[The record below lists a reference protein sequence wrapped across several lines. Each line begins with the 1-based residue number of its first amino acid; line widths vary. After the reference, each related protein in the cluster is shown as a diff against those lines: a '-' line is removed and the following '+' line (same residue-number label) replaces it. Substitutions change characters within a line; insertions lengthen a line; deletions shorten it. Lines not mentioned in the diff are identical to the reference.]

1 VQLQRESAVRVD
13 VVRVVV
19 LVGIPGGRILGQQ
32 LSNPL
37 ATCLLP
43 AAFGVRLGDLLDL
56 HTVGRQHPGDDRL
69 QSDVGDDGD
78 RVPVHHASQCESQ
91 TQCATAGL
99 DDRRPWAKVPTG
111 ASALDH
117 VHCGTIL
124 DAARVEA
131 LELCP
136 ESAMIVG
143 EGCGDAQDRGVA
155 HRRGERRGRVMAAQV
170 SVSGCVPVNGM
181 KGDNRG
187 HRMVTSGP
195 GRGVK
200 RGR

>member
-1 VQLQRESAVRVD
+1 MPASASPKPNV
-13 VVRVVV
+13 
-19 LVGIPGGRILGQQ
+19 P
-32 LSNPL
+32 
-37 ATCLLP
+37 
-43 AAFGVRLGDLLDL
+43 LLDSMIGAP
-56 HTVGRQHPGDDRL
+56 GRRSP
-69 QSDVGDDGD
+69 
-78 RVPVHHASQCESQ
+78 
-91 TQCATAGL
+91 
-99 DDRRPWAKVPTG
+99 G

-143 EGCGDAQDRGVA
+143 EGFGDAQDRGVA